1 MNPNTNKYIRTDLA
15 CECIDPSQKIP
26 DGVEHKEERDG
37 DILILRTEIKTDEQ
51 ARLIGKKTGS
61 YRTLECKKLSEL
73 CDSEAEKL
81 SRLIAREL
89 CALAEKTCK
98 KPSAELRVLVAGLG
112 NRNMTPD
119 ALGPE
124 VLSRLTVTGHIASLD
139 SGLFAELGACEL
151 YAVAPGVLGDTGIES
166 LELIR
171 GAKNAVKPDLIIA
184 VDALASRSAERLCA
198 TVQMSDCGIS
208 PGSGVGNKRKEISR
222 ETLGVPV
229 IALGVPTVIDTSTL
243 VFDVLMRTGGEK
255 EDIELIL
262 REISSF
268 FVAPREADGITR
280 RAACIFADAI
290 DMAFGIKRSESEYIL
305 K

>member
-1 MNPNTNKYIRTDLA
+1 
-15 CECIDPSQKIP
+15 
-26 DGVEHKEERDG
+26 
-37 DILILRTEIKTDEQ
+37 
-51 ARLIGKKTGS
+51 
-61 YRTLECKKLSEL
+61 
-73 CDSEAEKL
+73 
-81 SRLIAREL
+81 
-89 CALAEKTCK
+89 
-98 KPSAELRVLVAGLG
+98 
-112 NRNMTPD
+112 
-119 ALGPE
+119 
-124 VLSRLTVTGHIASLD
+124 
-139 SGLFAELGACEL
+139 
-151 YAVAPGVLGDTGIES
+151 
-166 LELIR
+166 
-171 GAKNAVKPDLIIA
+171 
-184 VDALASRSAERLCA
+184 
-198 TVQMSDCGIS
+198 MSDCGIS